1 MHYDTMT
8 VYGDVELHAN
18 FEIEKYSI
26 EYHLNGG
33 RNAENNP
40 SSYTIKS
47 GAITLD
53 APVKAGDTFVGWT
66 GANGDEPQ
74 QNIVIAAGSTG
85 KLEYYANF
93 LLSGREIT
101 TIDASENNEDKA
113 WAVDD
118 NLYIRTSKAGSI
130 VRIYSLDGVLRELYT
145 ILSSGVTTRK
155 FSRGIFLITINN
167 NVGQKVVLTE

>member
-26 EYHLNGG
+26 EYRLNGG

-53 APVKAGDTFVGWT
+53 APVKDGDTFVGWT

-93 LLSGREIT
+93 LLSGREET
-101 TIDASENNEDKA
+101 ALDTSEDKV

-118 NLYIRTSKAGSI
+118 KLYIKISKTGSI

-145 ILSSGVTTRK
+145 VLSPGVTIRK
-155 FSRGIFLITINN
+155 FSRGIYLITINN